1 MELLFRALGREVLIE
16 NNTITEDKFR
26 AMIIN
31 NNLFPLIEEKL
42 MLLNNSQEEYEE
54 TYNWLKENQIELTEL
69 LKDRLKSA
77 RCLSTQWKERIT
89 RFSYLLNNKEFSF
102 ICTIILLIVAMYM
115 MYKILFINT
124 SILLQTNELKR
135 LFPNQLNFIT

>member
-1 MELLFRALGREVLIE
+1 LELLFRALGREVLIE